1 MVFYVSKPDAYDD
14 NGRLVKLGRERVRL
28 EPNPFVSGE
37 TFEQTI
43 KLRQSEIV
51 VKGDT
56 QVMLKVWVDANEQVI
71 HIEYDGNDERLMQV
85 HFETWREIEYTVKH
99 TTISD
104 LYNTN
109 LDAIA
114 TPDEENRYRTISYP
128 DVVIPDRKDR
138 IVWYHHNRK
147 SGWPLTMRHHGLG
160 DFKDN
165 MTDPLLGRAFGGAI
179 KGEGFAKISER
190 AIQSDKGRR
199 RHAKVFV
206 LCQHP
211 TTIDRWLNTL
221 DKTIER
227 VDKLLLKDAY
237 KSHLG
242 WWDDFWMRSWVHI
255 GGAQGIMISYRHI
268 LICM

>member
-99 TTISD
+99 TSISD

-114 TPDEENRYRTISYP
+114 TPDEENRYRTISSELGTNL
-128 DVVIPDRKDR
+128 K
-138 IVWYHHNRK
+138 K
-147 SGWPLTMRHHGLG
+147 STRLIDT
-160 DFKDN
+160 
-165 MTDPLLGRAFGGAI
+165 
-179 KGEGFAKISER
+179 EGQFAEEELS
-190 AIQSDKGRR
+190 AM
-199 RHAKVFV
+199 
-206 LCQHP
+206 P
-211 TTIDRWLNTL
+211 N
-221 DKTIER
+221 
-227 VDKLLLKDAY
+227 
-237 KSHLG
+237 
-242 WWDDFWMRSWVHI
+242 
-255 GGAQGIMISYRHI
+255 
-268 LICM
+268 